1 MALQVILV
9 NRSLKTCK
17 NVRKTN
23 FSFAMRHSIFIYK
36 NQVNFKTLEEVKIP
50 STNNKNIGS
59 RTLRY
64 MVTVVPS
71 ITKNFHNIKR

>member
-1 MALQVILV
+1 MYV
-9 NRSLKTCK
+9 KTI
-17 NVRKTN
+17 

-36 NQVNFKTLEEVKIP
+36 NQINFKTLEEVKIP

-64 MVTVVPS
+64 MVTSTINNKKFPEHQKIDTNKS
-71 ITKNFHNIKR
+71 FRNQNKLK